1 MTRKRRLSFA
11 SVLALA
17 TAVLLLTTAVVCVAD
32 VRNAYADDAAAS
44 VSVWDGTS
52 DTSWYNETDTE
63 FTITT
68 AQQLAGLA
76 ALVNS
81 GKSFSDITIKLG
93 ADIDLNGRADGDTEW
108 IFSNADYTA
117 SGYTESGV
125 TLNTKHLWTPIGNDF
140 NDAKAFSG
148 TLDGQ
153 GHTIY
158 RMAVVVDTKG
168 AGFIATPYGGKG
180 FTIKNLTF
188 DDCVSMS
195 RASGEDLCAIVVG
208 YSAYYYAEYI
218 PTMENVTV
226 QNSMV
231 RGDNAVG
238 IFAGQIN
245 STNVKNCVS
254 KSNTVYANAT
264 STANAVGGFFGKISD
279 KNGYA
284 VFENNRILQ
293 STLVLPA
300 NKSQY
305 GLWGGF
311 NGECTFNSCISD
323 STDPVTSDD
332 GIAYLTN
339 NNYVIGLTDLTI
351 DGENKIFDFVVSE
364 TGVMQYYAQSN
375 SPVVNIEFLDTVSIE
390 SFKVNGADSANYQ
403 IDSTGKILTISGL
416 EDKANDV
423 LFTASL
429 YNGASVLNFRLVTGC
444 VAMPE
449 VVKTV
454 DGNAFENAANFII
467 NKDGINYFNDVESD
481 DSNILKIGFATE
493 LDVNAKAIVKHNGDS
508 FTITGNESAT
518 LGKLTGAESY
528 SIEYYYMDVPIT
540 TVNYSDI
547 KCLKSFGIDGL
558 YYLNENYYK
567 IGSTNN
573 YDWIKVSA
581 SDTSNELG
589 YDYYM
594 SSNAGQS
601 SSTSSITLIAIDCAG
616 IAWSYAMSSE
626 SSYDFLF
633 TVVNGTRK
641 DYKGVNSGSVLKDLT
656 WNDEEVSFDDRS
668 FNIIQF
674 TYAKDGSG
682 DDGLDRSFLK
692 NFKVVQGFDLSN
704 VETAK
709 VSISDGK
716 SNPVEQDINKGDVIN
731 LKYGVT
737 NKVTFLIPVLNQGE
751 TCYVTDNG
759 TKNENA
765 LIEERGYYQYT
776 IQNAQERHELV
787 FSYEK
792 ENFAKATFAVVL
804 DVLYEGNIQEGLII
818 GGNVLVNNEEY
829 SHSMVF
835 NSALS
840 NAERTAFSSSN
851 QSISTSFSG
860 LTLTVYETGTL
871 KFDYYISTEG
881 NYDVLYYSQ
890 NKKIN
895 LDNKDSCEFFPNND
909 KAAASGEQGWRS
921 ASIPVTVPDG
931 GSVTLHFV
939 YYKDGSGDKGQDTFA
954 IANVMLATGERKVD
968 YSCSNADAGSVSLK
982 RSDGTVVGSGVAVSM
997 GETLT
1002 LSATANDG
1010 YEFYAWKNVKTNTII
1025 FDKEFSFPLMSD
1037 GEYIAIIEES
1047 GKYKFRSDSDF
1058 FEDIES
1064 AFNSVTSGNIFMI
1077 CNYSIADDIT
1087 IPSGVTFI
1095 LTYSRTDLTGYAQGG
1110 NSDRTSWF
1118 AGINPYVT
1126 LTVNGKLTLN
1136 GKLIVGGVQH
1146 KADQS
1151 AQGHTSGA
1159 YAQMVVNGSIEIANG
1174 GYLDVIGRVSG
1185 NGTITAKAGATL
1197 RQPFMVN
1204 NYSGGTNT
1212 YALYNA
1218 GQFPFV
1224 QFATN
1229 NVECNQVVEYGAKVI
1244 GSTSLYFWS
1253 SITTQ
1258 DVVLVDKIE
1267 NKTAESEG
1275 ALIWMHEGSSL
1286 EISYDSGKK
1295 INAKVGNIHLGDFG
1309 VTTIDV
1315 YGNITAGEFSL
1326 QGYGSGTMVLA
1337 IPYTYNF
1344 NIKSGATVN
1353 IDQAYKIMPGAIVTI
1368 ENGATVNITENGK
1381 LYVYDGLYQS
1391 SKNGKRYPYYD
1402 ELEGYGFAKSGMLI
1416 VNGTLNINGT
1426 FAGIAQTVEGGEIN
1440 VGENAN
1446 VANQTIVEGCND
1458 GYDYNKATFDMSGR
1472 VYGVNG
1478 FVNLAQGKTYRT
1490 FANNTFALNSFT
1502 NKYFVGVKDS
1512 YGEQEFTLNPNQAM
1526 QGRFAQWNGQKFVLT
1541 LTFYIGADKE
1551 GVIVNVN
1558 GSDYQTDSNGRFT
1571 CSVEVANAT
1580 DLIKYYTKNVYTAV
1594 KSQALV
1600 LDQEMQTLTYV
1611 ASGVTLNND
1620 NVYMRVCD
1628 KDGEIT
1634 QNFSL
1639 FATVSFYGT
1648 TDTESVELSF
1658 DENVLNPS
1666 VYINNNVALTNS
1678 SLVKSIDATLKVVG
1692 SDVAQFIND
1701 VDNLKN
1707 ANDIVATACNLFAT
1721 YGTLSSKGTGD
1732 DVAFITDYL
1741 NGYIGFANNIVKE
1754 ITIAGSATYGDG
1766 SIDIRATYVNG
1777 TTATEIATLS
1787 GWRIDNLRIV
1797 ATATLARDYQGAN
1810 YNVTNTCDG
1819 SKKAVTLNAI
1829 TGDSAVYDGTM
1840 HTVTATLSGLADF
1853 DNDTHVYATASFG
1866 KNAGKH
1872 IVTFA
1877 LAGDKA
1883 AFYALENGTYTCTVT
1898 AKDVTITVN
1907 AAQAIVGKTDTIV
1920 LVANVN
1926 GNVDE
1931 IAFTFAIYNG
1941 ETLVATVDK
1950 DGKVALADGQ
1960 TLIVGEYTVK
1970 AVTDNRNYNIASQTA
1985 GTLSVVKANDY
1996 YEVNFNL
2003 GESKVYDGKTLNI
2016 NPTVTVKATGALVDS
2031 DKYTVSITGKGTQI
2045 LDAGTYEIT
2054 VMLDGETIA
2063 QESYIVTAN
2072 DVIVTIKPQSSVY
2085 GDDVIVK
2092 NDMFEVSG
2100 VIEGDDL
2107 KISLATDNAAR
2118 NAGKYDIAGEWNNSN
2133 YNVTFVGGEKAYE
2146 ITAKAIVVEIENK
2159 ASFYG
2164 EKDVALSAIPKCEL
2178 AYNDSLDSLG
2188 IKLVREEGKNAGT
2201 YAITLD
2207 SWTNKNYTITAENAN
2222 YTVKRLTLRAI
2233 VANATSVYGD
2243 ALANLTF
2250 TIEGNFAEGENKD
2263 MLNAK
2268 LSIGNAKNAGTYD
2281 IEFSYDNKNYDV
2293 TATAAT
2299 YTITKRAVTLLVQD
2313 ATSVYGNPDATL
2325 TVLVREGTMAEDE
2338 DAQSLVSI
2346 TRTTG
2351 RNAGTYEIT
2360 ATKVENANYDVTIA
2374 YTSPTNSEYTITK
2387 RPVTVTVRN
2396 AQLPYTATWTDLNA
2410 ALEYEANG
2418 LAGDNLNVRLF
2429 VLVGGVELTEAN
2441 FNSMFAG
2448 GNHAIS
2454 ATIDN
2459 DNYKLTV
2466 VNGEL
2471 TVGLPVVSLTNE
2483 AREITRVYGNT
2494 QNIFDW
2500 RTMLTGYLASA
2511 TDNSFRAKFYSATDT
2526 NLTSQVDIA
2535 TADAGTYKMQI
2546 EIVHTTAY
2554 TFEDG
2559 SNKSELVDV
2568 IVEKADV
2575 TESIVITLVGLT
2587 NGRYLVFSYG
2597 LSIDASVTGHDD
2609 IEIIKVLTKDG
2620 AAADDIDAVG
2630 AYEYTAT
2637 IQDANYQGAKT
2648 LQFKVVNSAKDKIE
2662 DLKKYAGVEFLT
2674 KAQYTQAKALVE
2686 SITEDDT
2693 LQINDDA
2700 EAKANYE
2707 NAATLCAKYA
2717 KIAENLD
2724 AIKTM
2729 LDAYA
2734 AGESKKLAEAHD
2746 YIVALDEEKLTLVK
2760 QSEEGKAYQ
2769 EAWQAARVEGSEA
2782 TEIANKVRDNALFGI
2797 VAAVSALL
2805 AMAYVAFGK
2814 FRG

>member
-32 VRNAYADDAAAS
+32 VRNAYAGDATAS

-52 DTSWYNETDTE
+52 SDTSWYDSSKTE

-68 AQQLAGLA
+68 AQQFVGFA
-76 ALVNS
+76 ALVNQS
-81 GKSFSDITIKLG
+81 KNFDGQTVYLG
-93 ADIDLNGRADGDTEW
+93 VDVDLNN
-108 IFSNADYTA
+108 F
-117 SGYTESGV
+117 
-125 TLNTKHLWTPIGNDF
+125 DF
-140 NDAKAFSG
+140 TGMYAGFKG
-148 TLDGQ
+148 TLDGK
-153 GHTIY
+153 GHTISNLKASSAKTGLFY
-158 RMAVVVDTKG
+158 RDFYGIARNIVFKNANISGSGACGVLAGDITSDTALVDNIIIDTCTVNSTG
-168 AGFIATPYGGKG
+168 YAGGIVGWTDC
-180 FTIKNLTF
+180 TIKNCLVKNSTITSTTEDAGGIVGEGQNYSGKGLIYNCGSIGNTVTAGAGRYSGKIIGDGLESGMTEFCYGDGVLVGHNDGTYIEKNNRTDIATIEGFDLSRVSLIDGAKVYVSTKSFDNIIVDFVAVPSALSVKENGKAVDFNLTDKTLTF
-188 DDCVSMS
+188 ATNAGAHTYVLEYTVLDVQYTTK
-195 RASGEDLCAIVVG
+195 IVVG
-208 YSAYYYAEYI
+208 APEAPQIVRTLDGAELA
-218 PTMENVTV
+218 
-226 QNSMV
+226 NS
-231 RGDNAVG
+231 
-238 IFAGQIN
+238 
-245 STNVKNCVS
+245 
-254 KSNTVYANAT
+254 SN
-264 STANAVGGFFGKISD
+264 
-279 KNGYA
+279 
-284 VFENNRILQ
+284 
-293 STLVLPA
+293 
-300 NKSQY
+300 
-305 GLWGGF
+305 
-311 NGECTFNSCISD
+311 
-323 STDPVTSDD
+323 
-332 GIAYLTN
+332 
-339 NNYVIGLTDLTI
+339 
-351 DGENKIFDFVVSE
+351 
-364 TGVMQYYAQSN
+364 
-375 SPVVNIEFLDTVSIE
+375 FL
-390 SFKVNGADSANYQ
+390 
-403 IDSTGKILTISGL
+403 
-416 EDKANDV
+416 
-423 LFTASL
+423 
-429 YNGASVLNFRLVTGC
+429 
-444 VAMPE
+444 
-449 VVKTV
+449 
-454 DGNAFENAANFII
+454 I
-467 NKDGINYFNDVESD
+467 NKDGVSYVCDTDSA
-481 DSNILKIGFATE
+481 DSNKFAIGFASPLAEGTK
-493 LDVNAKAIVKHNGDS
+493 VIVKYGGNS
-508 FTITGNESAT
+508 VTITGSETAD
-518 LGKLTGAESY
+518 LGKLSGAAY
-528 SIEYYYMDVPIT
+528 TVEYYYNDCLVS
-540 TVNYSDI
+540 SDTYNDI
-547 KCLKSFGIDGL
+547 VCLKSLGVDNL
-558 YYLNENYYK
+558 YY
-567 IGSTNN
+567 
-573 YDWIKVSA
+573 
-581 SDTSNELG
+581 SDGTSNPWVLS
-589 YDYYM
+589 DDV
-594 SSNAGQS
+594 N
-601 SSTSSITLIAIDCAG
+601 G
-616 IAWSYAMSSE
+616 IKGMHSSE
-626 SSYDFLF
+626 SIKGVAFASSTVDIIAINTNHISFNVASSSERQYDCVKIFL
-633 TVVNGTRK
+633 NGTQ
-641 DYKGVNSGSVLKDLT
+641 YK
-656 WNDEEVSFDDRS
+656 
-668 FNIIQF
+668 Q
-674 TYAKDGSG
+674 
-682 DDGLDRSFLK
+682 K
-692 NFKVVQGFDLSN
+692 NGEDQTDISKLSW
-704 VETAK
+704 E
-709 VSISDGK
+709 
-716 SNPVEQDINKGDVIN
+716 
-731 LKYGVT
+731 
-737 NKVTFLIPVLNQGE
+737 KVTFDFEFPELNIITLNYSKDSSGNDGNDTGYVNDFRGGIVSVPNEAEYVVTVDGKDSKVKFQNGGTISVDYDKLTSLSLTAPIVDGTTCELYLNGKKSDKTPGIEQNVYFFFVEDAKKYGE
-751 TCYVTDNG
+751 VQFVYNKAGLDSAPFTYNIDFEPSHSMQDN
-759 TKNENA
+759 
-765 LIEERGYYQYT
+765 
-776 IQNAQERHELV
+776 LV
-787 FSYEK
+787 
-792 ENFAKATFAVVL
+792 
-804 DVLYEGNIQEGLII
+804 I
-818 GGNVLVNNEEY
+818 GGNVTVDCSDYKDKTEEVPYFGTAKYLPFGFNGNLSASKGWLVY
-829 SHSMVF
+829 S
-835 NSALS
+835 
-840 NAERTAFSSSN
+840 
-851 QSISTSFSG
+851 STSQGVDLSVSGIKLIIKESG
-860 LTLTVYETGTL
+860 LLT
-871 KFDYYISTEG
+871 FDYYISSDDSKSTP
-881 NYDVLYYSQ
+881 YDTVYMNDEAITYAYAQGSSKYFPSGKTDD
-890 NKKIN
+890 NTGSRGEVGWKKFELPIN
-895 LDNKDSCEFFPNND
+895 LKENETYVLHLAYVK
-909 KAAASGEQGWRS
+909 
-921 ASIPVTVPDG
+921 G
-931 GSVTLHFV
+931 GS
-939 YYKDGSGDKGQDTFA
+939 DSAGDDTFA
-954 IANVMLATGERKVD
+954 IANVLLNSGVKSVK
-968 YSCSNADAGSVSLK
+968 YIADDASGGSVSAK
-982 RSDGTVVGSGVAVSM
+982 KSDGASVASGESVVMGS
-997 GETLT
+997 EIT
-1002 LSATANDG
+1002 LSATAKDG
-1010 YEFYAWKNVKTNTII
+1010 YKVYGWQNVVTGEFTASSSVKVTVVDNT
-1025 FDKEFSFPLMSD
+1025 
-1037 GEYIAIIEES
+1037 EYKAIIKPIGTYTALVGNTLYATINEAQTANPDGTIYVIE
-1047 GKYKFRSDSDF
+1047 DCTLTDF
-1058 FEDIES
+1058 
-1064 AFNSVTSGNIFMI
+1064 TLLQ
-1077 CNYSIADDIT
+1077 
-1087 IPSGVTFI
+1087 GVTLI
-1095 LTYSRTDLTGYAQGG
+1095 LTYSQSDRTGYAQGG
-1110 NSDRTSWF
+1110 GNTRVSWNC
-1118 AGINPYVT
+1118 GVDPYVT

-1146 KADQS
+1146 HPDQS

-1159 YAQMVVNGSIEIANG
+1159 YAQMIVNGSIEIANG
-1174 GYLDVIGRVSG
+1174 GYLDVIGRVTG
-1185 NGTITAKAGATL
+1185 NGTITAMNGATL
-1197 RQPFMVN
+1197 RQPFTVN

-1212 YALYNA
+1212 QALYES

-1224 QFATN
+1224 QFATI
-1229 NVECNQVVEYGAKVI
+1229 NVECKQIVNHGAKVI

-1258 DVVLVDKIE
+1258 DVVLVDSIS
-1267 NKTAESEG
+1267 NKATSGEG
-1275 ALIWMHEGSSL
+1275 SLIWLEENSRL
-1286 EISYDSGKK
+1286 EISYDGSKT
-1295 INAKVGNIHLGDFG
+1295 INQAVGNIHLGDFG
-1309 VTTIDV
+1309 VTTIAV

-1326 QGYGSGTMVLA
+1326 QGYGSGAMVLA

-1402 ELEGYGFAKSGMLI
+1402 ELAGYGFAKSGMLI

-1440 VGENAN
+1440 VGANAN
-1446 VANQTIVEGCND
+1446 VANQTIVDGCNG
-1458 GYDYNKATFDMSGR
+1458 GYDYNMATFDMSGR

-1478 FVNLAQGKTYRT
+1478 FVSLEKGKTYRT
-1490 FANNTFALNSFT
+1490 FANNAFTLNSFT
-1502 NKYFVGVKDS
+1502 NKYWVGKKDS
-1512 YGEQEFTLNPNQAM
+1512 YGEQEFALDPKQAM

-1541 LTFYIGADKE
+1541 LTFYIGADKV

-1558 GSDYQTDSNGRFT
+1558 GSDCQTDANGRFT

-1594 KSQALV
+1594 KSQTLV
-1600 LDQEMQTLTYV
+1600 LDQEMQTLTHV
-1611 ASGVTLNND
+1611 AS
-1620 NVYMRVCD
+1620 NVALKDGNAYMRVRD
-1628 KDGEIT
+1628 KDGKIT
-1634 QNFSL
+1634 QDFSL

-1658 DENVLNPS
+1658 DESKLNPS
-1666 VYINNNVALTNS
+1666 VYINNVALTNS

-1707 ANDIVATACNLFAT
+1707 ANDIVATACNLYAT
-1721 YGTLSSKGTGD
+1721 YGTLSSRGTGD

-1741 NGYIGFANNIVKE
+1741 NGYIGFASNIVKE
-1754 ITIAGSATYGDG
+1754 ITIVGSATYGDG
-1766 SIDIRATYVNG
+1766 SIDIKVTYVNG
-1777 TTATEIATLS
+1777 TTATETATLS

-1797 ATATLARDYQGAN
+1797 ATATLACDYQGAN

-1819 SKKAVTLNAI
+1819 SKRAVTLNAI

-1840 HTVTATLSGLADF
+1840 HTATATLSGLADF

-1872 IVTFA
+1872 IITFT

-1883 AFYALENGTYTCTVT
+1883 AFYTLENGTHTCNVT

-1907 AAQAIVGKTDTIV
+1907 DAQAIVGKTDAIV

-1931 IAFTFAIYNG
+1931 IVFTFAIYNG
-1941 ETLVATVDK
+1941 ETLVATVEK

-2003 GESKVYDGKTLNI
+2003 GQSKVYDGKTLDI

-2063 QESYIVTAN
+2063 QESYIVTAK

-2118 NAGKYDIAGEWNNSN
+2118 NAGKYDIVGEWNNSN

-2250 TIEGNFAEGENKD
+2250 TIEGSFAEGENKD
-2263 MLNAK
+2263 VLNAK
-2268 LSIGNAKNAGTYD
+2268 LSIDNAKNAGTYD
-2281 IEFSYDNKNYDV
+2281 IEFSYDNQNYDV

-2313 ATSVYGNPDATL
+2313 ATSVYGNPDATP
-2325 TVLVREGTMAEDE
+2325 TVLVREGTMAEGE

-2346 TRTTG
+2346 TRTAG
-2351 RNAGTYEIT
+2351 RTVGTYAIT

-2374 YTSPTNSEYTITK
+2374 YTSAAHSEYTITK
-2387 RPVTVTVRN
+2387 RPVTVTVQN

-2418 LAGDNLNVRLF
+2418 LAGDNLNVRMF
-2429 VLVGGVELTEAN
+2429 VFVGGVEITEAN

-2448 GNHAIS
+2448 GKHAIS

-2511 TDNSFRAKFYSATDT
+2511 TDNSFRAKFYSSTDT
-2526 NLTSQVDIA
+2526 NLTTQVDIA
-2535 TADAGTYKMQI
+2535 TAGAGTYKMQI

-2559 SNKSELVDV
+2559 SNKSEVVDV

-2575 TESIVITLVGLT
+2575 TESMVITLVGLT

-2609 IEIIKVLTKDG
+2609 IEIVKVLTKDG
-2620 AAADDIDAVG
+2620 AAADNIDAVG

-2637 IQDANYQGAKT
+2637 IQDANYQGVKT

-2662 DLKKYAGVEFLT
+2662 YLKKYAGVDFLT

-2686 SITEDDT
+2686 SITEDDM
-2693 LQINDDA
+2693 LQINDNA

-2717 KIAENLD
+2717 NIAENLD
-2724 AIKTM
+2724 AIKAM

>member
-52 DTSWYNETDTE
+52 SDTSWYNDTDTE
-63 FTITT
+63 FYISTASQLVGFISKANDSSSNKFQGKTVYLTT
-68 AQQLAGLA
+68 
-76 ALVNS
+76 
-81 GKSFSDITIKLG
+81 
-93 ADIDLNGRADGDTEW
+93 DIDLNNKELPD
-108 IFSNADYTA
+108 NAGIYA
-117 SGYTESGV
+117 EFY
-125 TLNTKHLWTPIGNDF
+125 
-140 NDAKAFSG
+140 G
-148 TLDGQ
+148 TLDGK
-153 GHTIY
+153 GHTI
-158 RMAVVVDTKG
+158 RNFKQNFSRAGFFNANFHGTAKNIIFKNADITSSGSGG
-168 AGFIATPYGGKG
+168 AGVFAYDITSDTALIDNIIIDSCTVNATGRAGGIVG
-180 FTIKNLTF
+180 WTDCTIKNCLVKNSTITSSTEDAGGIVSEGQTYKGRGLIFNCGSIGNTVTAGAGKYSGKIIGDGLESGMTESCYGDGVLVGHNDGTYVEKNNRTDIATIEGFDLSLVSLVDGAKVYVSTKSFDNIIVDFVAVPSALSVKENGEEVDFNLTDKTLTF
-188 DDCVSMS
+188 ATTAGAHTYVLEYTVLDVQYTTK
-195 RASGEDLCAIVVG
+195 IVVG
-208 YSAYYYAEYI
+208 APEAPQIVRTLDGVELA
-218 PTMENVTV
+218 
-226 QNSMV
+226 NS
-231 RGDNAVG
+231 
-238 IFAGQIN
+238 
-245 STNVKNCVS
+245 
-254 KSNTVYANAT
+254 SN
-264 STANAVGGFFGKISD
+264 
-279 KNGYA
+279 
-284 VFENNRILQ
+284 
-293 STLVLPA
+293 
-300 NKSQY
+300 
-305 GLWGGF
+305 
-311 NGECTFNSCISD
+311 
-323 STDPVTSDD
+323 
-332 GIAYLTN
+332 
-339 NNYVIGLTDLTI
+339 
-351 DGENKIFDFVVSE
+351 
-364 TGVMQYYAQSN
+364 
-375 SPVVNIEFLDTVSIE
+375 FL
-390 SFKVNGADSANYQ
+390 
-403 IDSTGKILTISGL
+403 
-416 EDKANDV
+416 
-423 LFTASL
+423 
-429 YNGASVLNFRLVTGC
+429 
-444 VAMPE
+444 
-449 VVKTV
+449 
-454 DGNAFENAANFII
+454 I
-467 NKDGINYFNDVESD
+467 NKDGVSYVCDTDSA
-481 DSNILKIGFATE
+481 DSNQFTIGFASPLAEGTK
-493 LDVNAKAIVKHNGDS
+493 VIVKYGGNS
-508 FTITGNESAT
+508 VTITGSETAN
-518 LGKLTGAESY
+518 LGKLSGGAY
-528 SIEYYYMDVPIT
+528 TVEYYYNDCLVST
-540 TVNYSDI
+540 DTYNDI
-547 KCLKSFGIDGL
+547 ICLKSLGVDNL
-558 YYLNENYYK
+558 YY
-567 IGSTNN
+567 
-573 YDWIKVSA
+573 
-581 SDTSNELG
+581 SDGTSNPWVLS
-589 YDYYM
+589 DDV
-594 SSNAGQS
+594 N
-601 SSTSSITLIAIDCAG
+601 G
-616 IAWSYAMSSE
+616 IKGMHSSE
-626 SSYDFLF
+626 SIKGVAFASSTVDIIAINTNHVSFNVASSSESHYDCVKIFL
-633 TVVNGTRK
+633 NGTQYKQK
-641 DYKGVNSGSVLKDLT
+641 DGEDQTDISKLK
-656 WNDEEVSFDDRS
+656 WEKVVFDFES
-668 FNIIQF
+668 SELNIITLNYSKDSSGDRGNDTGYVNDFRGGIVSVPNEAEYVVTVDGKDSKVKFQNGGTIPVDYDKLTSLSLTAPIIEGTTCELYLNGKKSDKTPGIEQDVYYFYIEDAKQYGEVQFVYNKAGLDSAPF
-674 TYAKDGSG
+674 TYNIDFEPSH
-682 DDGLDRSFLK
+682 SM
-692 NFKVVQGFDLSN
+692 
-704 VETAK
+704 
-709 VSISDGK
+709 
-716 SNPVEQDINKGDVIN
+716 QDN
-731 LKYGVT
+731 LV
-737 NKVTFLIPVLNQGE
+737 
-751 TCYVTDNG
+751 
-759 TKNENA
+759 
-765 LIEERGYYQYT
+765 
-776 IQNAQERHELV
+776 
-787 FSYEK
+787 
-792 ENFAKATFAVVL
+792 
-804 DVLYEGNIQEGLII
+804 I
-818 GGNVLVNNEEY
+818 GGNVTVDCSDYQDKTEEVFGWGTAKYLPFGFNGNLSASKGWLVY
-829 SHSMVF
+829 S
-835 NSALS
+835 
-840 NAERTAFSSSN
+840 
-851 QSISTSFSG
+851 STSQGVDLSVSGIKLIIKESG
-860 LTLTVYETGTL
+860 LLT
-871 KFDYYISTEG
+871 FDYYISSDDSISTP
-881 NYDVLYYSQ
+881 YDTVYMNDEAITYAYAQGSSKYFPSGKTDDNTGSRGEVGWQKFELSIDLKENETYVLHLAYV
-890 NKKIN
+890 K
-895 LDNKDSCEFFPNND
+895 
-909 KAAASGEQGWRS
+909 
-921 ASIPVTVPDG
+921 G
-931 GSVTLHFV
+931 GS
-939 YYKDGSGDKGQDTFA
+939 DSAGDDTFA
-954 IANVMLATGERKVD
+954 IANVLLNSGEKAVN
-968 YSCSNADAGSVSLK
+968 YSADDANGGSVSAK
-982 RSDGTVVGSGVAVSM
+982 KSDGTSVASGESVVMGS
-997 GETLT
+997 EIT
-1002 LSATANDG
+1002 LSATAKDG
-1010 YEFYAWKNVKTNTII
+1010 YKVYGWQNVVTGEFIASSSVTVTVVG
-1025 FDKEFSFPLMSD
+1025 DT
-1037 GEYIAIIEES
+1037 EYKAIIKPIGTYTALVGNTLYATINEAQTANPE
-1047 GKYKFRSDSDF
+1047 GTIYVIEDCTLTDF
-1058 FEDIES
+1058 
-1064 AFNSVTSGNIFMI
+1064 TLLQ
-1077 CNYSIADDIT
+1077 
-1087 IPSGVTFI
+1087 GVTLI
-1095 LTYSRTDLTGYAQGG
+1095 LTYSQSDRTGYAQGG

-1159 YAQMVVNGSIEIANG
+1159 YAQMIVNGSIEIANG

-1600 LDQEMQTLTYV
+1600 LDQEMQTLTHV
-1611 ASGVTLNND
+1611 ASNVALKDG
-1620 NVYMRVCD
+1620 NVYMRVYD
-1628 KDGEIT
+1628 KGGNIT

-1741 NGYIGFANNIVKE
+1741 NGYIGFASNIVKE